1 MTPTSKWITIA
12 PSTLT
17 RRSSTIVLDNNNSC
31 FGSSK
36 KITLSFLE
44 GHSNSSPGNEILIPD
59 NLVLTDEH
67 VASKPH
73 HPSYGFRG
81 EVRVDFESIS

>member
-1 MTPTSKWITIA
+1 M
-12 PSTLT
+12 
-17 RRSSTIVLDNNNSC
+17 IVPYRNNSC

-36 KITLSFLE
+36 KIRLLFLE
-44 GHSNSSPGNEILIPD
+44 GRSNNSPGNEILIRD
-59 NLVLTDEH
+59 NLVLTNEH

-81 EVRVDFESIS
+81 EVRVDFEGIF